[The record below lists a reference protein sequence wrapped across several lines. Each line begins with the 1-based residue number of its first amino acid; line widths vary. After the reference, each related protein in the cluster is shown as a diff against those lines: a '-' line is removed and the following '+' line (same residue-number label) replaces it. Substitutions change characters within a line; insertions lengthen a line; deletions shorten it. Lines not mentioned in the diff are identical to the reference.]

1 MSTSLR
7 QSVFILLGVSGLV
20 GCMASDQQ
28 LLRRASFDMGCP
40 ESQIQLVGIDA
51 KTTGVVACGKRATY
65 VQSCAKPDDAINK
78 QCTWVK
84 NSETKTEKE

>member
-1 MSTSLR
+1 MSSSLR
-7 QSVFILLGVSGLV
+7 LPVFVLLGVSGLV
-20 GCMASDQQ
+20 GCFASDQQ

-40 ESQIQLVGIDA
+40 EPQLQLVGIDA
-51 KTTGVVACGKRATY
+51 ETTGVVGCGKRATY
-65 VQSCAKPDDAINK
+65 IQSCAKPDDPINK